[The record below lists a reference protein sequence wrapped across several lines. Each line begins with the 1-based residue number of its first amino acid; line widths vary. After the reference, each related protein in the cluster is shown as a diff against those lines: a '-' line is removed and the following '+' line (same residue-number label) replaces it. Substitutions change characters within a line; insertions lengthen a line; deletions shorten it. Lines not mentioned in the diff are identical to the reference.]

1 MTEGPITK
9 YTIKRL
15 VKDIANIT
23 KQPLH
28 EDGIYYRHDDT
39 NMLVGYALIIGPENT
54 PYQYGFYHFRI
65 DYPTNYPEVPPTV
78 TFLTNKN
85 RIRFNPNLYRNGKCC
100 LSILN
105 TWHGDQWSSCQTL
118 RSVLVTLITVFNNTP
133 FLNEPAIT
141 PQHEDY
147 ENYHKSIEYSNIHIA
162 FLGTLEQN
170 IQSINYKLFENEI
183 KLVYSQ
189 NIQKVKAF
197 VQKNR
202 WNLLDSIVY
211 TNKLYDFECNCNYKL
226 LYDEVI
232 KLN

>member
-1 MTEGPITK
+1 MAEGTITK

-28 EDGIYYRHDDT
+28 EHGIYYRHDDT
-39 NMLVGYALIIGPENT
+39 NMLVGYALIVGPEDT

-65 DYPTNYPEVPPTV
+65 DYPTNYPDVPPKV

-118 RSVLVTLITVFNNTP
+118 RSILLTLVTIFNKTP

-141 PQHEDY
+141 PHHEDF
-147 ENYHKSIEYSNIHIA
+147 ESYHKIIEYSNIQIA

-170 IQSINYKLFENEI
+170 IMSINYTLFENEI
-183 KLVYSQ
+183 KLVYAQ

-197 VQKNR
+197 VQNEG
-202 WNLLDSIVY
+202 WNTLDSTVY
-211 TNKLYDFECNCNYKL
+211 TNKMYEFDCKCNYKL
-226 LYDEVI
+226 LYDEII

>member
-1 MTEGPITK
+1 MTECSITR

-23 KQPLH
+23 KDPLH
-28 EDGIYYRHDDT
+28 DHGIYYRHDEK
-39 NMLVGYALIIGPENT
+39 NMLIGHALIVGPKDT

-65 DYPTNYPEVPPTV
+65 EYPVNYPDVPPTV

-118 RSVLVTLITVFNNTP
+118 RSILLTLVTIFNKTP

-141 PQHEDY
+141 VQHPDY
-147 ENYHKSIEYSNIHIA
+147 DSYHKIIEYSNIHIA
-162 FLGTLEQN
+162 FLGTIKKN
-170 IQSINYKLFENEI
+170 INTIDYTLFESEI
-183 KLVYSQ
+183 NKEY
-189 NIQKVKAF
+189 K
-197 VQKNR
+197 KNLKTLQSYVTKEG
-202 WNLLDSIVY
+202 WNNLDNIVY
-211 TNKLYDFECNCNYKL
+211 TNSLYTITCLCDYKKI
-226 LYDEVI
+226 YHEII